1 MTLKYQTF
9 DALFEAL
16 ARSEFRSK
24 FRLTGDDR
32 VFAELRSPEL
42 LNQHAHEILKNRIGA
57 SHPKNDGKQTP
68 YSPARNRMLLPKLLI
83 QVARY

>member
-9 DALFEAL
+9 DSLFEAL

-42 LNQHAHEILKNRIGA
+42 LNQHGA
-57 SHPKNDGKQTP
+57 
-68 YSPARNRMLLPKLLI
+68 
-83 QVARY
+83 